1 VPRRPK
7 AFRSGTPKT
16 QFVGG
21 NIQKSMSLSK
31 RTYEFSDAIGTIA
44 AVRNKRVKNRF
55 AIDVNF
61 PSFTLGWTNACQIL
75 SFDSGVLSDA
85 VEKLPRFATYY
96 KHDGD
101 FKPSFSGMGMSSI
114 REVEE
119 YAYHYRGKWL
129 AELDDVKVLM
139 KQELFN
145 YDRASGSMDLVQMM
159 NDVAISARS
168 DGFKVIRDAV
178 REIDFVI
185 LSNPELKRIVTPIE
199 KPDWIDKAVASHAEA
214 SAAQA

>member
-1 VPRRPK
+1 
-7 AFRSGTPKT
+7 
-16 QFVGG
+16 
-21 NIQKSMSLSK
+21 MSLSK
-31 RTYEFSDAIGTIA
+31 RMYEFTEDQHHTA
-44 AVRNKRVKNRF
+44 AVRNKRVKKRF
-55 AIDVNF
+55 AIDVKF
-61 PSFTLGWTNACQIL
+61 PSFTLRSTKACQIL

-85 VEKLPRFATYY
+85 VEKLPGFATYY

-101 FKPSFSGMGMSSI
+101 FKPSFSGMSMSSI

-129 AELDDVKVLM
+129 AELDDVIVLM

-145 YDRASGSMDLVQMM
+145 YDRASGSMDIVQMM

-199 KPDWIDKAVASHAEA
+199 KPAWIDEAIASHAEA
-214 SAAQA
+214 TGACA